1 MAHNAETVPQPRSP
15 SEEDAYVSWYGRVL
29 GWTLAGGPPAQLVTG
44 TRFDVLELPTD
55 AGGQLLRRP
64 VDTGP
69 VAVMGRRMRF
79 LVAPGSA
86 EELDGL
92 LDWLEW
98 GPVALDLTA
107 LGAGGRITAP
117 VPPGRPQGSPR
128 GPPCGCG
135 PRTGVRGVPAVPAR
149 YRTGRRGR
157 PTEHRTRSRTSG
169 RRGGH
174 GVPPGTPAAT
184 RGPREARRRRG
195 SAPVLVGLANV
206 GGDTAASLTVRPCAF
221 AHARISAVSGL
232 PAETAARPGA
242 SSGGTATGAAATLGV
257 GLEQA
262 AELFSVGGGEVDL
275 VGLAIHSERH
285 GLVRLATV
293 EVVDKKDLNLLCH
306 RISFHRKCSTRKGNR
321 FCLENTNPRREVQD
335 VNRAGNVRD
344 SDIGHRRAE
353 PSKSGRDRS
362 AIDQRCRSIRLLPK
376 VFGFTRSRPRNS
388 ATPSS

>member
-128 GPPCGCG
+128 GAAVWLRPPNRGARRSCRPCPVPDRAPGPADGAPDPISYVWSPRRPRSATGHACGDARPPRG
-135 PRTGVRGVPAVPAR
+135 PSAPWVSPGSRRPR
-149 YRTGRRGR
+149 ECRRG
-157 PTEHRTRSRTSG
+157 HG
-169 RRGGH
+169 R
-174 GVPPGTPAAT
+174 
-184 RGPREARRRRG
+184 
-195 SAPVLVGLANV
+195 
-206 GGDTAASLTVRPCAF
+206 
-221 AHARISAVSGL
+221 
-232 PAETAARPGA
+232 
-242 SSGGTATGAAATLGV
+242 
-257 GLEQA
+257 
-262 AELFSVGGGEVDL
+262 
-275 VGLAIHSERH
+275 
-285 GLVRLATV
+285 
-293 EVVDKKDLNLLCH
+293 
-306 RISFHRKCSTRKGNR
+306 
-321 FCLENTNPRREVQD
+321 
-335 VNRAGNVRD
+335 
-344 SDIGHRRAE
+344 
-353 PSKSGRDRS
+353 GR
-362 AIDQRCRSIRLLPK
+362 
-376 VFGFTRSRPRNS
+376 
-388 ATPSS
+388 

>member
-55 AGGQLLRRP
+55 AGGRLLRRP

-128 GPPCGCG
+128 GAAVWLRPPEQGCEAFLPSLSG
-135 PRTGVRGVPAVPAR
+135 TGQGAGA
-149 YRTGRRGR
+149 GRRS
-157 PTEHRTRSRTSG
+157 T
-169 RRGGH
+169 
-174 GVPPGTPAAT
+174 
-184 RGPREARRRRG
+184 GPD
-195 SAPVLVGLANV
+195 LVRLVA
-206 GGDTAASLTVRPCAF
+206 
-221 AHARISAVSGL
+221 
-232 PAETAARPGA
+232 
-242 SSGGTATGAAATLGV
+242 AAAT
-257 GLEQA
+257 E
-262 AELFSVGGGEVDL
+262 
-275 VGLAIHSERH
+275 
-285 GLVRLATV
+285 
-293 EVVDKKDLNLLCH
+293 CH
-306 RISFHRKCSTRKGNR
+306 RARLR
-321 FCLENTNPRREVQD
+321 
-335 VNRAGNVRD
+335 
-344 SDIGHRRAE
+344 RRAA
-353 PSKSGRDRS
+353 P
-362 AIDQRCRSIRLLPK
+362 A
-376 VFGFTRSRPRNS
+376 RPVGAVGQPRFS
-388 ATPSS
+388 